1 MALSRA
7 RAAPTAAASVLL
19 SAVVLTSAF
28 AQTSGSAGA
37 RPPGYKS
44 PRYEEDYRFL
54 RDHGQ
59 AGDLWDPIKYIRL
72 GSDPN
77 TYLSLGGEVRERGEY
92 FSAPQFGLRGDGAD
106 AYLLHRLLISGDLHL
121 GENLRAF
128 AQLGN
133 HVVAGK
139 DTPLSQTDRDRF
151 DAQQAFVDVRLPLTA
166 EIDPTLRAGR
176 QEMAFGSQRLV
187 SVRESPNIRRS
198 FDGFRLGDTIGRA
211 RIDAFATRPV
221 LLKEGLF
228 DDEPN
233 HAQAFWGV
241 YGTAPAS
248 FSPGGGIDLY
258 YLGFDNSNARFATAS
273 GGEHRHTI
281 GARLFGASGGWDWDW
296 EAAGQ
301 VGGFAGGDIEAWT
314 VASNTGFTLRDLPW
328 LPRLGLKANIASGD
342 HDPNDRTLGTFNAL
356 FPKLGYFNEA
366 SLIVPA
372 NFFDLYPSITVAPI
386 TSVTV
391 VVGWDFAWRETTKDA
406 VYTSPL
412 VPVAGTAGRGGK
424 FIGNQLSLDVI
435 WQADRHIQVYGSY
448 VHFDSGGALEPS
460 HGRDVDFAMLSVS
473 YKF

>member
-1 MALSRA
+1 MTASPRLA
-7 RAAPTAAASVLL
+7 VLAAVASVLV
-19 SAVVLTSAF
+19 SVIVSPVV
-28 AQTSGSAGA
+28 AQTPGAAGGGA
-37 RPPGYKS
+37 PGYKS
-44 PRYEEDYRFL
+44 PRYEEDYRYL
-54 RDHGQ
+54 RDPGR
-59 AGDLWDPIKYIRL
+59 AGDLWDPIKYIPL

-106 AYLLHRLLISGDLHL
+106 AFLLHRLLLHADLHL
-121 GENLRAF
+121 GEDLRAF
-128 AQLGN
+128 VQLGN
-133 HVVAGK
+133 HLVAGK
-139 DTPLSQTDRDRF
+139 DSPLSQTDRDRL
-151 DAQQAFVDVRLPLTA
+151 DVQQALVDMRLPLTP
-166 EIDPTLRAGR
+166 EIAPTLRAGR

-198 FDGFRLGDTIGRA
+198 FDGFRLGDAVGGVRV
-211 RIDAFATRPV
+211 DAFATRPV
-221 LLKEGLF
+221 LLKEGIF

-241 YGTAPAS
+241 YGTTPAG
-248 FSPGGGIDLY
+248 FSPGGGLDLY
-258 YLGFDNSNARFATAS
+258 YLGFDNSTARFATAS
-273 GGEHRHTI
+273 GGEHRHTL

-314 VASNTGFTLRDLPW
+314 VASSTGFTVEALPW
-328 LPRLGLKANIASGD
+328 KPRAGLKANIASGD
-342 HDPNDRTLGTFNAL
+342 HNPNDRTLGTFNAL
-356 FPKLGYFNEA
+356 FPKLAYFNEA

-372 NFFDLYPSITVAPI
+372 NFFDVYPSLTVKPL

-391 VVGWDFAWRETTKDA
+391 VAGWDFVWRETTKDA
-406 VYTSPL
+406 VYTNPL

-424 FIGNQLSLDVI
+424 FTGNQLSLDVI
-435 WQADRHIQVYGSY
+435 WQADRHVQVSGSY
-448 VHFDSGGALEPS
+448 VHFDTGGALAPV